1 VHGDADGPGRRI
13 AEIAMLASP
22 LAGILGASLRLAHVG
37 AVEQMFGAVGQVRR
51 AG

>member
-1 VHGDADGPGRRI
+1 MRMVPAVGSPM
-13 AEIAMLASP
+13 IAMLASP

-51 AG
+51 RGCGD